1 MVSWSRGGRERHWL
15 LLCVSLACAESA
27 PGGVRPRPT
36 YTKLSETG
44 LYANFETRAL
54 ASDVMA
60 YSPAYSLWADG
71 ADKARWLSV
80 PPGSKLDTGDI
91 DHWRFPVGTRVWKE
105 FSLAGVPLETRLIE
119 RHGAGPDDY
128 WMGSFVWRADGSD
141 AELRAQGAADVLGT
155 EHDVPSQEQC
165 LACHRGEPGRILG
178 FSAIQ
183 LAGRSAAGGLDLA
196 QLAADGWLSAPP
208 GNAGHD
214 VAGDEPAQAALG
226 YLHANCGHCHNQHG
240 SAWPDTQL
248 VLRLSYAEDA
258 PGESVLL
265 QSVVRQPL
273 QYFRDPRRP
282 LRVVP
287 GAPEESAL
295 LARME
300 LRGPREQMPPL
311 GSERVDAEGVA
322 QVRRWIVSLGT
333 EAATGPP

>member
-1 MVSWSRGGRERHWL
+1 
-15 LLCVSLACAESA
+15 
-27 PGGVRPRPT
+27 
-36 YTKLSETG
+36 
-44 LYANFETRAL
+44 
-54 ASDVMA
+54 MA
-60 YSPAYSLWADG
+60 
-71 ADKARWLSV
+71 
-80 PPGSKLDTGDI
+80 
-91 DHWRFPVGTRVWKE
+91 
-105 FSLAGVPLETRLIE
+105 
-119 RHGAGPDDY
+119 
-128 WMGSFVWRADGSD
+128 
-141 AELRAQGAADVLGT
+141 
-155 EHDVPSQEQC
+155 
-165 LACHRGEPGRILG
+165 RILLAEDDDSLRG
-178 FSAIQ
+178 FLVTS
-183 LAGRSAAGGLDLA
+183 LTR
-196 QLAADGWLSAPP
+196 
-208 GNAGHD
+208 AGHD

-322 QVRRWIVSLGT
+322 QVRRWIASLGT